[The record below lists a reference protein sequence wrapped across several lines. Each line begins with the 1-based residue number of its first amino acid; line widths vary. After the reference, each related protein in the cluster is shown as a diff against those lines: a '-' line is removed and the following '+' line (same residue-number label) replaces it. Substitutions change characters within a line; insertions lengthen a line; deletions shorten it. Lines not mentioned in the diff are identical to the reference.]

1 MEIYLQIDVEKGI
14 IIIQDIGIGMIQEEL
29 VFNLGI
35 IVRLGL
41 KVFLDML
48 QNQVEVS
55 GKIIGQFGVG
65 FYLVFMVV
73 DRVEV
78 YFCLVDLG
86 SLGYWWFLDGFGVFE
101 IVEVLGVRIGIKIII
116 YLKFDCMEFVSEV
129 WV

>member
-1 MEIYLQIDVEKGI
+1 MEIYLQINVEKGI

-29 VFNLGI
+29 VFNLGM

-41 KVFLDML
+41 KVFLDVL

-55 GKIIGQFGVG
+55 SKIIGQFGVG

-78 YFCLVDLG
+78 YFCLVVLG
-86 SLGYWWFLDGFGVFE
+86 SLGYQWFLDGFGVFE

-116 YLKFDCMEFVSEV
+116 YLKFDCKEFFSEV